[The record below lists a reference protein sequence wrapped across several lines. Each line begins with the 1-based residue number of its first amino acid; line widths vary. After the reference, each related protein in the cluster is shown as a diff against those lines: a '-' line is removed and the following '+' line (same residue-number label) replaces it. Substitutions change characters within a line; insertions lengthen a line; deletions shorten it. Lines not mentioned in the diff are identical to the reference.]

1 MKSNSNKN
9 RFAIIIAALVILV
22 AGSLW
27 DISVPGRAVSLA
39 GTSLLQLVLVL
50 PPIFILMGLL
60 DVWVPRETLVRF
72 MGSRSGILGA
82 SIAFFLGSAAA
93 GPLYV
98 AFPIAAMLLKK
109 GASFTN
115 ILLFIGAWSTT
126 KIPLLMFEYSAM
138 GPAFTITRLLVNIPV
153 IFIIAFSMNLALGK
167 EEQQK
172 IRVRAESTLD

>member
-1 MKSNSNKN
+1 MKNLKRYSI
-9 RFAIIIAALVILV
+9 IIIALFILIIG
-22 AGSLW
+22 AIW
-27 DISVPGRAVSLA
+27 DISIPGRAAGLA
-39 GTSLLQLVLVL
+39 GSSLLQLVLIL

-60 DVWVPRETLVRF
+60 DVWVPRETLIKY
-72 MGSRSGILGA
+72 MGADSKLVGGL
-82 SIAFFLGSAAA
+82 IAFFLGSAAA

-115 ILLFIGAWSTT
+115 VVIFIGAWSTT

-138 GPAFTITRLLVNIPV
+138 GPVFTLARLLVNIPV
-153 IFIIAFSMNLALGK
+153 IILIALSLNLALGK

-172 IRVRAESTLD
+172 VKTSAERMLE